1 MNSKIEVSRELAEKV
16 DDVLYILTGEDGYR
30 RLLQKYGT
38 GWWGALTEMRAE
50 LRAPLATPVVEH
62 QSHVID
68 LDARDWEAIQK
79 AADES
84 NWMPSEYMRNDWVA
98 DVCNFLKFGR
108 ATPLSVDADN
118 SAWEDTFGPDYEDD
132 SEPVEVLAVL
142 STEQKEHGHYFTPDE
157 LTRFNRIYRKHPASS
172 YTIELVALSRI
183 AELQAILARQAS
195 LISSLRAE
203 LVESY
208 AIDKGE
214 PVAWLDLEKIS
225 KGMAY
230 ATSVQVN
237 DQQTGLFATQP
248 APVSASTPVA
258 YTSQGMLDH
267 VKQIPLTGR
276 ILAKGT
282 AAAPWN
288 IPLYTSPVP
297 VMLSAVSEL
306 LNDMLKDSDLP
317 AHWFAQRID
326 ACLDKLKELTR

>member
-98 DVCNFLKFGR
+98 DVCDFLKYGR
-108 ATPLSVDADN
+108 AEHPATASNVDADDDN

-142 STEQKEHGHYFTPDE
+142 STDQKEHGHYFTPDE
-157 LTRFNRIYRKHPASS
+157 LIRFNRTYRKHPASS
-172 YTIELVALSRI
+172 YTIELVALSCI
-183 AELQAILARQAS
+183 AKLQATLASQAN
-195 LISSLRAE
+195 LISSLRAD

-208 AIDKGE
+208 SIDGGQFGSRWRTPQKG
-214 PVAWLDLEKIS
+214 I
-225 KGMAY
+225 
-230 ATSVQVN
+230 
-237 DQQTGLFATQP
+237 
-248 APVSASTPVA
+248 
-258 YTSQGMLDH
+258 
-267 VKQIPLTGR
+267 
-276 ILAKGT
+276 
-282 AAAPWN
+282 
-288 IPLYTSPVP
+288 
-297 VMLSAVSEL
+297 LSAVSEL
-306 LNDMLKDSDLP
+306 LNDMLKDSDMP

-326 ACLDKLKELTR
+326 ACLDRIKELNQ